1 MTPEQQ
7 AANYRTQRNASL
19 KREQVLRETLKSLGA
34 DDAFFQHLDI
44 LHSQTEPTI
53 SDGKITKMDISKEQ
67 TDAALQLLANKGLV
81 PSGQA
86 STTKTKQQGA
96 NEGGGKTETNP
107 GKEAKELTL
116 QDIISASVTAAVT
129 AINGGAGAGAGNEKP
144 ANTVQMKG
152 GTKPAKGVTGAG
164 GTGYT
169 AEDLNGMS
177 VEQIMANW
185 DDVKTAMSS
194 GILNGVLSDGA
205 PASVS

>member
-1 MTPEQQ
+1 
-7 AANYRTQRNASL
+7 
-19 KREQVLRETLKSLGA
+19 
-34 DDAFFQHLDI
+34 
-44 LHSQTEPTI
+44 
-53 SDGKITKMDISKEQ
+53 MDISKEQ

-86 STTKTKQQGA
+86 PAPKTKQPGST
-96 NEGGGKTETNP
+96 EPGGKTETNP
-107 GKEAKELTL
+107 GEKGKAPTF
-116 QDIISASVTAAVT
+116 QDIISSVVTATLA
-129 AINGGAGAGAGNEKP
+129 AHNAANNGGAGQEP

-152 GTKPAKGVTGAG
+152 GTKPPSGVTGAG